1 MPKSFNKM
9 ELGRNYETT
18 FSWIDDNGRPLCY
31 ASDTT
36 SYATGISSFSRSFIG
51 STTVGYRAK
60 QKVGVLIPTLP
71 CTDTILKREAVP
83 TTSFEY
89 GKIAGQQVL
98 TKIYSNRYAVRGAI
112 LPSWT
117 GESSLNMAWSKLRQ
131 SVMDQDLNVAV
142 LGAEASKT
150 STMIYETARKLALA
164 LRALRKGN
172 VKRVQSLLHRDLQ
185 VRDSF
190 RKDLVRDLGVGK
202 ADIHKYWLELQ
213 YGWKPLLM
221 DVHGAAK
228 ALAKT
233 NVKHRDV
240 FHVVKTHA
248 SSPVPFITH
257 FADNRVEAK
266 GTVARTGK
274 AWITY
279 RIRNDGLVAANQL
292 GLLNPAL
299 VAWEL
304 VPFSFIADWFVNIGD
319 VLQESTAFVGL
330 TILDS
335 GSSTKTVTNGT
346 TFSYDPPDSTRYQHT
361 DYNRTVGAQ
370 TIPRLRFKSNP
381 FSTGHILNGAALL
394 REVTRR

>member
-1 MPKSFNKM
+1 MPKSFSKT
-9 ELGRNYETT
+9 ELSRNYVTT
-18 FSWIDDNGRPLCY
+18 FSWLDNNGQPLCY

-36 SYATGISSFSRSFIG
+36 SYAVGKSSFSRSFVG
-51 STTVGYRAK
+51 TTTAGYRAK
-60 QKVGVLIPTLP
+60 RKAGIPIPTLP
-71 CTDTILKREAVP
+71 CTDTILKSEAVP

-89 GKIAGQQVL
+89 GMIAGQKVL
-98 TKIYSNRYAVRGAI
+98 TTIHSNRLAVRGAV
-112 LPSWT
+112 LHSWT

-172 VKRVQSLLHRDLQ
+172 VKRVQSLLHRDLRI
-185 VRDSF
+185 RDGF
-190 RKDLVRDLGVGK
+190 RKDLIKDLGVGK

-228 ALAKT
+228 TLAKT
-233 NVKHRDV
+233 NVPRRDV

-248 SSPVPFITH
+248 SSSESFTTKV
-257 FADNRVEAK
+257 AGRVAAE

-304 VPFSFIADWFVNIGD
+304 VPFSFVADWFVNIGD

-346 TFSYDPPDSTRYQHT
+346 AFGYEPADSTRYQHT
-361 DYNRTVGAQ
+361 DYIRTAGAQ
-370 TIPRLRFKSNP
+370 TIPRLHFKSNP